1 MSEIT
6 GASVEEVVEQ
16 PAEQQ
21 GAEQQYRTLAVTM
34 TFTEEGVKLDV
45 RSNLAAMEQLGA
57 IEIFKA
63 HLLASALG
71 SKGE

>member
-1 MSEIT
+1 MSEII
-6 GASVEEVVEQ
+6 GATVEEV
-16 PAEQQ
+16 EQQ
-21 GAEQQYRTLAVTM
+21 PEENVSTGRTIGLTM

-45 RSNLAAMEQLGA
+45 RSNLTALEQLGA

-71 SKGE
+71 TNKE